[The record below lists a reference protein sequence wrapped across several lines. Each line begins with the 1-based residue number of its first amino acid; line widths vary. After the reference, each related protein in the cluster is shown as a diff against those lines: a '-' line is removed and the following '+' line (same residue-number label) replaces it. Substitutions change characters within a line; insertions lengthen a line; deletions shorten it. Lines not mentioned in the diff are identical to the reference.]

1 MDRPQVPRLT
11 RRGLLGA
18 GVGLGALAGL
28 AGCGGTG
35 SSEASPGEAPSVGAS
50 TGTASSGV
58 DRVYYGADRD
68 HQFVDVRRPPGRA
81 LGTVALIHGG
91 YWQAGYGLDLMNAL
105 ATRFT
110 ELGHVTWNVEYRTV
124 GAGGGW
130 PTTFTD
136 VAAALDRIPRESGV
150 PGEVVLLGHSAGGHL
165 AGWAASRSARTPGGA
180 PALTPRS
187 AISLSGLLD
196 LSAAAQAPESAGPTR
211 SLMGGTPAQQPDRY
225 ALGDPALLV
234 PAACPVVAV
243 QATQETVIPTDQSAS
258 YAAKARAA
266 GGRVTEVAL
275 EGDHFTLIDPT
286 HPSFARLQRLVT
298 RALA

>member
-1 MDRPQVPRLT
+1 MSGAHGHRLT

-18 GVGLGALAGL
+18 GAGLGALAVL
-28 AGCGGTG
+28 AGCGAAEP
-35 SSEASPGEAPSVGAS
+35 SSPGASSGGAS
-50 TGTASSGV
+50 SGGADSADEGV
-58 DRVYYGADRD
+58 DRVYYGSDRD
-68 HQFVDVRRPPGRA
+68 HQFVDVRRPSGRA

-105 ATRFT
+105 ANRFT
-110 ELGHVTWNVEYRTV
+110 ALGHVTWNIEYRSV

-136 VAAALDRIPRESGV
+136 VAAALDRIPRETDV

-196 LSAAAQAPESAGPTR
+196 LSAAAEAPQSAGPTR

-225 ALGDPALLV
+225 ALGDPTLLV

-258 YAAKARAA
+258 YAAKAEAA
-266 GGRVTEVAL
+266 GGRVTQVAL

-286 HPSFARLQRLVT
+286 HPSFARLQQLVT

>member
-1 MDRPQVPRLT
+1 MARTHVPRPT

-28 AGCGGTG
+28 AGCGATG
-35 SSEASPGEAPSVGAS
+35 SSGTSPG
-50 TGTASSGV
+50 ASSAGAASGGADPEV
-58 DRVYYGADRD
+58 DRVFYGSDRD
-68 HQFVDVRRPPGRA
+68 HQFVDVRRPTGRT

-110 ELGHVTWNVEYRTV
+110 ELGHVTWNVEYRSV

-150 PGEVVLLGHSAGGHL
+150 PREVVLLGHSAGGHL

-180 PALTPRS
+180 PTLTPRS

-196 LSAAAQAPESAGPTR
+196 LSAAATAPESAGPTR
-211 SLMGGTPAQQPDRY
+211 ALMGGTPAQQPERY